1 MIDTDLLDVIN
12 GGNAWVFFGSGVSVD
27 AGFPTWAGLVDLAI
41 AGLPHT
47 DQQNVE
53 RDTLFQ
59 KGRSKEDFAAC
70 FQRMGAIVGQD
81 VSANLVKQIFLDA
94 NVEPG
99 DLTRLLADWPAA
111 GYVTTNYDNLLES
124 ALNSNNS
131 LGWISVGNQP
141 SEVRKVSGDVRN
153 IVWHIHGSVF
163 LPDDK
168 SKLVISSED
177 YDDYYLEHSPLQ
189 QQLKSFL
196 TQRRLVFVGFGL
208 RDPEI
213 MRLLKIAGQYTVP
226 ERPIFA
232 FLGSTDSSVDIDEIR
247 ELRDRYNIEVIVY
260 RIIDGAHKDLGN
272 LINDYSSMVVR
283 RSVSYG
289 NHRQNVPSYDADTTG
304 LLIYNTLVLQNG
316 TPFQEGSL
324 RPLLSA
330 RILSVAKYRERVTL
344 NDLIVDVGRIS
355 AGVSGE
361 VQTDGTYAS
370 QEIASVIDEL
380 ERESLI
386 ATTTK
391 GQETLVQLTAEGD
404 SFVEE
409 RAGVAERIRSQFLA
423 SLESRAGALRLGNTH
438 AWKEIATAA
447 SLFFEDCIEKRSL
460 GVAKVLNAP
469 DVMAREF
476 QVVALLQAL
485 PDFFGLLSE
494 PESARALVKLVQGV
508 LSAPSEAEAK
518 HCGLL
523 LQARL
528 GVHLLGVDQNTLQ
541 SRVQA
546 LRDMAFVLDS
556 TSLIPLLAV
565 SGTGHKA
572 AVELLNRI
580 KQIGAKAITT
590 RNLVIEVREHAAYA
604 ARVVNESGGAISAGV
619 LNQLMGKE
627 GERTNVFLSGF
638 ADECARGFAPSSN
651 FGLYMRQHCGFATN
665 PASIDDCSRLVG
677 SYDIP
682 GLQLAAVPGFVEEDY
697 AEVEELRV
705 QIEQRRRQSN
715 SFRHDRQVLAEA
727 EVVVLVQKLRD
738 QQYMID
744 GRVFEGVFFISNS
757 RFIDRLN
764 SVGLPIT
771 MRQNVLFQWLGTVLP
786 FEESELPVLMDG
798 LLWELSERGI
808 DFVDRRKLRTAF
820 SSTISAAKEEYPA
833 ILEQHKILIATE
845 WGVDP
850 YQAFQEPVDDL
861 NVSTLV
867 PRHAQQTI
875 DRQQRELERV
885 KASASR
891 VQARQ
896 ELSQSERTQLE
907 RLKSQKAARLQKNR
921 RKRRGRE
928 SGNKRKR

>member
-316 TPFQEGSL
+316 NPISG
-324 RPLLSA
+324 RVSA
-330 RILSVAKYRERVTL
+330 AIIVCQNSVCCE
-344 NDLIVDVGRIS
+344 
-355 AGVSGE
+355 
-361 VQTDGTYAS
+361 
-370 QEIASVIDEL
+370 
-380 ERESLI
+380 
-386 ATTTK
+386 
-391 GQETLVQLTAEGD
+391 
-404 SFVEE
+404 
-409 RAGVAERIRSQFLA
+409 
-423 SLESRAGALRLGNTH
+423 
-438 AWKEIATAA
+438 
-447 SLFFEDCIEKRSL
+447 
-460 GVAKVLNAP
+460 
-469 DVMAREF
+469 
-476 QVVALLQAL
+476 
-485 PDFFGLLSE
+485 
-494 PESARALVKLVQGV
+494 
-508 LSAPSEAEAK
+508 
-518 HCGLL
+518 
-523 LQARL
+523 
-528 GVHLLGVDQNTLQ
+528 
-541 SRVQA
+541 
-546 LRDMAFVLDS
+546 
-556 TSLIPLLAV
+556 V
-565 SGTGHKA
+565 SGT
-572 AVELLNRI
+572 
-580 KQIGAKAITT
+580 
-590 RNLVIEVREHAAYA
+590 
-604 ARVVNESGGAISAGV
+604 
-619 LNQLMGKE
+619 
-627 GERTNVFLSGF
+627 
-638 ADECARGFAPSSN
+638 
-651 FGLYMRQHCGFATN
+651 
-665 PASIDDCSRLVG
+665 
-677 SYDIP
+677 
-682 GLQLAAVPGFVEEDY
+682 
-697 AEVEELRV
+697 
-705 QIEQRRRQSN
+705 
-715 SFRHDRQVLAEA
+715 
-727 EVVVLVQKLRD
+727 RD
-738 QQYMID
+738 
-744 GRVFEGVFFISNS
+744 
-757 RFIDRLN
+757 
-764 SVGLPIT
+764 
-771 MRQNVLFQWLGTVLP
+771 
-786 FEESELPVLMDG
+786 
-798 LLWELSERGI
+798 
-808 DFVDRRKLRTAF
+808 
-820 SSTISAAKEEYPA
+820 
-833 ILEQHKILIATE
+833 LE
-845 WGVDP
+845 
-850 YQAFQEPVDDL
+850 
-861 NVSTLV
+861 
-867 PRHAQQTI
+867 
-875 DRQQRELERV
+875 
-885 KASASR
+885 
-891 VQARQ
+891 
-896 ELSQSERTQLE
+896 
-907 RLKSQKAARLQKNR
+907 
-921 RKRRGRE
+921 
-928 SGNKRKR
+928 